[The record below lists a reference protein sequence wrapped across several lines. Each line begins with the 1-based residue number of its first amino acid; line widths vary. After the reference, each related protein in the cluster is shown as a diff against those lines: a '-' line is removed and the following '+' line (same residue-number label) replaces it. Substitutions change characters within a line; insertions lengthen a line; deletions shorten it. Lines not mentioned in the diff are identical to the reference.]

1 MSTLDRLADRLLI
14 RAVRDSGRWL
24 AALLV
29 AALTVAAAELLLPT
43 VLGRAVDAAVNDT
56 RPARWLGAAAGLVGL
71 IVAADVCTDLAAGNG
86 SARATARLRHT
97 LVRHMLALDLRA
109 AARWRDGD
117 LVSRIVGQVAQAGQ
131 AGPAVVAAVAVALP
145 SVGSLVALALIDV
158 WLAVAFVAG
167 MLVLG
172 GLLRAFVTDLAD
184 TAARYQRAQGDIAA
198 RLVEALAGRR
208 TIAAAGTADQ
218 EIDRVLQPM
227 PALRGH
233 GSRTWDTVGRATARG
248 AVAAPLT
255 QIAVL
260 AVGGLALAAGRLTPG
275 ELLAALQY
283 ATLGAG
289 LGAALPEL
297 GRLARSRAATRRA
310 AEVLAEPT
318 RTHGTACLP
327 PGRGRLDLRAITVR
341 RGDRVVLD
349 RVSLTLAA
357 GTTTAVVGESGAG
370 KSTLA
375 AVAGRLV
382 DPDGGKVTL
391 DGVPLRQLPRSVLR
405 RAVGYAFAR
414 PVLIG
419 DTVTGALTLGGAAS
433 PAVAAGAARA
443 ACVDAVI
450 QRLPDG
456 YATRLG
462 DAPLSGGEAQR
473 IGLARALRAERV
485 LILDDATSSLDTVTE
500 YQVGEALAG
509 GDGRTRLVVTH
520 RPATAARADIVA
532 WLHEGRL
539 RGYAPHRVL
548 WRDPGYRAAFQGE
561 P

>member
-198 RLVEALAGRR
+198 RLVEALAGRIAR
-208 TIAAAGTADQ
+208 KTIQ
-218 EIDRVLQPM
+218 V
-227 PALRGH
+227 
-233 GSRTWDTVGRATARG
+233 
-248 AVAAPLT
+248 
-255 QIAVL
+255 
-260 AVGGLALAAGRLTPG
+260 PG
-275 ELLAALQY
+275 V
-283 ATLGAG
+283 
-289 LGAALPEL
+289 
-297 GRLARSRAATRRA
+297 RAATVRVAKQPKRMQPISAAAAVIRRA
-310 AEVLAEPT
+310 K
-318 RTHGTACLP
+318 R
-327 PGRGRLDLRAITVR
+327 
-341 RGDRVVLD
+341 
-349 RVSLTLAA
+349 
-357 GTTTAVVGESGAG
+357 
-370 KSTLA
+370 
-375 AVAGRLV
+375 
-382 DPDGGKVTL
+382 
-391 DGVPLRQLPRSVLR
+391 
-405 RAVGYAFAR
+405 
-414 PVLIG
+414 
-419 DTVTGALTLGGAAS
+419 
-433 PAVAAGAARA
+433 
-443 ACVDAVI
+443 
-450 QRLPDG
+450 
-456 YATRLG
+456 
-462 DAPLSGGEAQR
+462 
-473 IGLARALRAERV
+473 
-485 LILDDATSSLDTVTE
+485 
-500 YQVGEALAG
+500 
-509 GDGRTRLVVTH
+509 
-520 RPATAARADIVA
+520 
-532 WLHEGRL
+532 
-539 RGYAPHRVL
+539 
-548 WRDPGYRAAFQGE
+548 
-561 P
+561 